1 MSLWK
6 IVCCWTQTLWTVR
19 VSPKKYDYQT
29 FTKICNQDYDI
40 GICHSSV
47 VIPLEIYAVKLSLW
61 CKEKIFRLA
70 AIQSKI
76 PLLKTASSDMA
87 MTIGI
92 APRLEL
98 VLTETVLN
106 QLQTKPTF
114 NFVKKNK
121 MSKEGQMVLNEKL
134 YKEVEVPL

>member
-1 MSLWK
+1 
-6 IVCCWTQTLWTVR
+6 
-19 VSPKKYDYQT
+19 
-29 FTKICNQDYDI
+29 
-40 GICHSSV
+40 
-47 VIPLEIYAVKLSLW
+47 
-61 CKEKIFRLA
+61 
-70 AIQSKI
+70 
-76 PLLKTASSDMA
+76 MA

-121 MSKEGQMVLNEKL
+121 MSKEGQMILNEKL